1 LEAFLSQGFKQSKI
15 DPCFLYKE
23 TIMVVSCVDDV
34 GIAYATQKDLDN
46 LLTNLTMK
54 SLEFTKDGMFT
65 DFLGIKFVKDPV
77 KNTVTLTEKD

>member
-1 LEAFLSQGFKQSKI
+1 MVV
-15 DPCFLYKE
+15 FLY
-23 TIMVVSCVDDV
+23 VDEV

-54 SLEFTKDGMFT
+54 GLEFTKEGMFT

-77 KNTVTLTEKD
+77 KNTVH